1 MSDKDEAK
9 NLGVATESMHGDG
22 VIYASHANVE
32 ECNSVV
38 VNPSPEI
45 TLSLNGKVELN
56 LRLGEELSYLN
67 SDEMQVEFKSDGI
80 QDHVYSSNE
89 KPTDGS
95 GLSTFKPKNTWT

>member
-1 MSDKDEAK
+1 M
-9 NLGVATESMHGDG
+9 VM
-22 VIYASHANVE
+22 
-32 ECNSVV
+32 
-38 VNPSPEI
+38 NPSPEI